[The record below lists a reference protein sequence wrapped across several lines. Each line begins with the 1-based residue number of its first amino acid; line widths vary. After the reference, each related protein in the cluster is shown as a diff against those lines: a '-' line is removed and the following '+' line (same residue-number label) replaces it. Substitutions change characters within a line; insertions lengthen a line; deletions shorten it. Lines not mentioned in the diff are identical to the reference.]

1 MLDNPH
7 NFRYQILKE
16 IIFFNLVQ
24 QSLSP
29 SFQYKLMNTATY
41 IIISI
46 SFYITLPITIV
57 IALSLALNQANKY
70 QTFSSLLH
78 VDY

>member
-1 MLDNPH
+1 MLDTLH
-7 NFRYQILKE
+7 NFRYQILIE
-16 IIFFNLVQ
+16 IIFFILVQ

-29 SFQYKLMNTATY
+29 LFQYKLMNTATY
-41 IIISI
+41 III
-46 SFYITLPITIV
+46 FPLDITLPITIV

-70 QTFSSLLH
+70 QTFSSLLP